1 MINNLMDALT
11 GNDFNLKQLI
21 KALALKEIKPADNA
35 DCVRLKITND
45 DETIFEGLLSE
56 LLVEKLL
63 EHCGDAEIREF
74 SLTFENSFVKTD
86 ISIELR

>member
-11 GNDFNLKQLI
+11 GNDFNLRQLV
-21 KALALKEIKPADNA
+21 KTLALKGVKPTDN

-63 EHCGDAEIREF
+63 EHYGDAEIWDF
-74 SLTFENSFVKTD
+74 SLTFKNSFVKVD
-86 ISIELR
+86 LSIELR